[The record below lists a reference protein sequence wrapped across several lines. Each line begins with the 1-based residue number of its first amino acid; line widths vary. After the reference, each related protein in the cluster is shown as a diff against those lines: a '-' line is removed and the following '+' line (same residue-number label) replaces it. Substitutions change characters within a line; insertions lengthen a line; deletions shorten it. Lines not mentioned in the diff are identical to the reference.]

1 LPGGKI
7 GDVEEVLA
15 RYHHILA
22 DGPRPMLTK
31 EGKALAQGVL
41 SRKAGAAAVAG
52 DPRIDHDTITGSDA
66 GNIGAGVGND
76 SSPIGTENVWELE
89 RQAGK
94 PAKGPKIEMVQ
105 RGGFEPNQH
114 VTAVNDARSW
124 NVGNVELREITVTAS
139 DQCFHPSG

>member
-52 DPRIDHDTITGSDA
+52 D
-66 GNIGAGVGND
+66 
-76 SSPIGTENVWELE
+76 ELE